1 MSDKLGHPLEELLN
15 ESFKAYDCLL
25 KVAKVA
31 NSQLQRELEEL
42 ESAREDARNRRQE
55 TGEQSE
61 SAEEKANQLMNMLSS
76 VLRTMAQ
83 MRQLGVAWYY
93 L

>member
-1 MSDKLGHPLEELLN
+1 MGTLLKSSLN

-31 NSQLQRELEEL
+31 NSQLQRGLEEL
-42 ESAREDARNRRQE
+42 ESAREDVRNRRQE
-55 TGEQSE
+55 AGEQSE

-83 MRQLGVAWYY
+83 MRHLGVAWYY